1 MKIQNLSITAACL
14 SVALTG
20 VSEVGYAKDKDKSK
34 SHKKEYVSQL
44 SRGSQE
50 HDRDHDDKH
59 HKDHKKKGH
68 KGYPN
73 GRPWKAIEKDLD
85 AIKDQNRSIKKK
97 TKAVLRKLDDL
108 EEDTENMQDDI
119 LDIASDVSALYNTLQ
134 IEVSVLPTTDD
145 GYGVDRL
152 IAHVFVQVSQ
162 NGIGLVE
169 LDSSS
174 FSFSKAF
181 APKGGTAFYCG
192 QSCFTKAENG
202 LYVIDLKGSDVAG
215 NYAGTLIVE
224 DVSNAAVPTGTSLV
238 TFELPEP
245 QLAATPD
252 KTQSVCYRKKKRPLS
267 GPFWL
272 CVMDI
277 FPIFRD
283 TALCRNR

>member
-1 MKIQNLSITAACL
+1 MKIQSLSITAACL

-20 VSEVGYAKDKDKSK
+20 ISDVGYAKDKDESK
-34 SHKKEYVSQL
+34 SHKKEYLSQL
-44 SRGSQE
+44 SGGSLE
-50 HDRDHDDKH
+50 HDRDDDDKH
-59 HKDHKKKGH
+59 HKDHKKKKGKKKDH

-85 AIKDQNRSIKKK
+85 SIKDQNRRINKK
-97 TKAVLRKLDDL
+97 TKAVLHKLDDI
-108 EEDTENMQDDI
+108 EETTETMQDDI
-119 LDIASDVSALYNTLQ
+119 LDIASDVSTLYNTLQ

-145 GYGVDRL
+145 EYGVDRL

-162 NGIGLVE
+162 NGIGVVE

-192 QSCFTKAENG
+192 QSCFTEAENG

-224 DVSNAAVPTGTSLV
+224 DVSNAAVPAGTSLV

-245 QLAATPD
+245 ELAPTP
-252 KTQSVCYRKKKRPLS
+252 K
-267 GPFWL
+267 
-272 CVMDI
+272 
-277 FPIFRD
+277 
-283 TALCRNR
+283 